1 MALTPMM
8 QQYFKIKEE
17 YPDCIIFFRLGD
29 FYEMFFEDAE
39 VASKELE
46 LVLTGRDCGLEERA
60 PMCGIPYHASKNYI
74 GRLVEKG
81 FKVAI
86 VEQLEDPALA
96 KGIVKRDVIRI
107 ITPGTLNDETFLN
120 EERNNYLMAILNSEE
135 KNPMISLAI
144 ADITTGEFYTTTF
157 KSDKEALK
165 GEIAKFTPREFLL
178 LKEDDLKDFLSSE
191 YTQLITYNTDY
202 LVDDESLILNHHFS
216 VIDGEIPL
224 NGKRV
229 VMGLL
234 KYLEET
240 QKASLSNMSHLS
252 AYNISDTMALDI
264 NSKRNLE
271 LTENI
276 VDKSKKGSLLWILDD
291 TMTAMGARNL
301 RRWIE
306 KPLINQKEITKRL
319 ESVDVLVNDLALLEN
334 LRSGLK
340 NVYDIERI
348 TGKISQKSINAKEL
362 ITLKN
367 SLNKVPGIKE
377 LLSGINFG
385 ELGKIG
391 EKIDPLDDIRELL
404 ESSINDN
411 PSMSLKDGDII
422 KEGYNREIDELRDIK
437 ANGKVWIANLESKER
452 EFTGINSLKIGYNKV
467 FGYYIEITKSNYSKI
482 PEGRYVRKQTLANA
496 ERFITEELK
505 EMEDKILGAEDKL
518 STLEY
523 RLFTEIRDRVE
534 EETERLKGTAAL
546 LSDLDCYQS
555 FAKVALDRNYVRP
568 VFNQEGVIKIEEGR
582 HPVVEAM
589 IPRGE
594 FVSNDTLLDFKRNNF
609 LVITGPN
616 MAGKSTYMRQVALIV
631 LMAQLGSFVPAKSAN
646 ISITDRIFT
655 RIGASD
661 DLSGGKSTFMVEM
674 TEVSNILRNA
684 TRYSLIL
691 LDEVG
696 RGTSTYDGLSIAW
709 AVTEHLM
716 EDDGIKAR
724 TLFATHYHEL
734 TELEKNIPGIRNY
747 SVAVKEYGNS
757 IIFLRKIVEGGADE
771 SYGVEVARLAG
782 LPDEVIKRSRSIL
795 KQLEDSGKKKKIK
808 EKAQN
813 IYQMNFMD
821 FEQISENKT
830 EKDVLEELRSLD
842 VNKLSPLDAL
852 NLLDGLKNKLGRE
865 N

>member
-467 FGYYIEITKSNYSKI
+467 FGYYI
-482 PEGRYVRKQTLANA
+482 
-496 ERFITEELK
+496 
-505 EMEDKILGAEDKL
+505 
-518 STLEY
+518 
-523 RLFTEIRDRVE
+523 
-534 EETERLKGTAAL
+534 
-546 LSDLDCYQS
+546 
-555 FAKVALDRNYVRP
+555 
-568 VFNQEGVIKIEEGR
+568 
-582 HPVVEAM
+582 
-589 IPRGE
+589 
-594 FVSNDTLLDFKRNNF
+594 
-609 LVITGPN
+609 
-616 MAGKSTYMRQVALIV
+616 
-631 LMAQLGSFVPAKSAN
+631 
-646 ISITDRIFT
+646 
-655 RIGASD
+655 
-661 DLSGGKSTFMVEM
+661 
-674 TEVSNILRNA
+674 
-684 TRYSLIL
+684 
-691 LDEVG
+691 
-696 RGTSTYDGLSIAW
+696 
-709 AVTEHLM
+709 
-716 EDDGIKAR
+716 
-724 TLFATHYHEL
+724 
-734 TELEKNIPGIRNY
+734 
-747 SVAVKEYGNS
+747 
-757 IIFLRKIVEGGADE
+757 
-771 SYGVEVARLAG
+771 
-782 LPDEVIKRSRSIL
+782 
-795 KQLEDSGKKKKIK
+795 
-808 EKAQN
+808 
-813 IYQMNFMD
+813 
-821 FEQISENKT
+821 
-830 EKDVLEELRSLD
+830 
-842 VNKLSPLDAL
+842 
-852 NLLDGLKNKLGRE
+852 
-865 N
+865 